1 MKNFKRSHFFSE
13 VFHALECSMESGIE
27 PRADILW
34 VGSLNEPEQQLLVEV
49 PCAVNLLLG
58 YAS

>member
-13 VFHALECSMESGIE
+13 IFHALESSMESGIE
-27 PRADILW
+27 PRAHILR
-34 VGSLNEPEQQLLVEV
+34 VGSFNEPEQQLLVEV
-49 PCAVNLLLG
+49 SGAVNLLLR